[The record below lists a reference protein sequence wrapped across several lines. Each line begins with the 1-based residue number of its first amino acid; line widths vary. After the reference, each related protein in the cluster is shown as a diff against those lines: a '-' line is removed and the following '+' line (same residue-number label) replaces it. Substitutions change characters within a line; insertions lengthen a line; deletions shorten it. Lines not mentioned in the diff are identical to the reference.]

1 VQIQPYL
8 FFPGN
13 TREVVAF
20 YQQVFGGDLTITSV
34 GDVDPG
40 ASEAEKD
47 RVINAALAFDG
58 LILRC
63 SDRDDATGDS
73 QTRVALTLNGPD
85 EARLRKVYD
94 DLSAGGSADAPLEK
108 QFWGDTF
115 GVLTDRFGINWQVN
129 IEAPKA

>member
-1 VQIQPYL
+1 MQIQPYL

-20 YQQVFGGDLTITSV
+20 YHQVFGGELTITSV

-47 RVINAALAFDG
+47 RVINAALTFDG
-58 LILRC
+58 LVLRC
-63 SDRDDATGDS
+63 SDRDDTTGDS

-94 DLSAGGSADAPLEK
+94 DLSAGGTADAPLEK